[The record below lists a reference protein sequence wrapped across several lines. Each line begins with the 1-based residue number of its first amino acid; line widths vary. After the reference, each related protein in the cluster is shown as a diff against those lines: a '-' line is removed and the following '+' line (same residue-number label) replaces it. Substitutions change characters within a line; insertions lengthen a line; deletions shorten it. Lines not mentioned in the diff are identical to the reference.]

1 MSPSPLKPV
10 GRAGAAVAAAGLAV
24 GAWGV
29 LGERR
34 RFRVRTETLPVLA
47 PGTPDLRLLHISDL
61 HTVPGQEAKKRF
73 VHGLAELEPD
83 LVVDTGDNLSHPQAL
98 PYLLEI
104 LEPLLR
110 FPGLYVPGS
119 NCYFAPTFKNP
130 ARYLWKGSTQD
141 EDRTQLRLLPWRQM
155 HRAFDDAGWV
165 GLVNRATS
173 VRVGGRLL
181 DVSGVDDPHLRLDRH
196 PGFSLPRP
204 EGSAAPAG
212 VQPGGSAA
220 AAPASA
226 LAPAAEEP
234 ALRLGLAHAPYLRTL
249 ERFADD
255 GADLVLA
262 GHTHGG
268 QVCLPGG
275 RALVS
280 NCDIEPERCR
290 GMTEQKGMPVGISAG
305 LGESRFAPVRLF
317 CRPEAVLLRLTAR
330 A

>member
-1 MSPSPLKPV
+1 MSTSAFRTTAQV
-10 GRAGAAVAAAGLAV
+10 GAAAAASGLGV
-24 GAWGV
+24 GAWAV

-34 RFRVRTETLPVLA
+34 RFRIRRETLPVLA
-47 PGTPDLRLLHISDL
+47 PGARDLRLLHISDL

-83 LVVDTGDNLSHPQAL
+83 LVIDTGDNLSHMRAL

-110 FPGLYVPGS
+110 LPGLYVPGS

-130 ARYLWKGSTQD
+130 ARYLWKRTSQD
-141 EDRTQLRLLPWRQM
+141 DDRSQLQLLPWQQM
-155 HRAFDDAGWV
+155 HSAFEDAGWL
-165 GLVNRATS
+165 GMVNRSRT
-173 VRVGGRLL
+173 VRIGGQLI
-181 DVSGVDDPHLRLDRH
+181 DVSGVDDPHLRYDRH
-196 PGFSLPRP
+196 PGFSLPSGAARATSSAQ
-204 EGSAAPAG
+204 GST
-212 VQPGGSAA
+212 
-220 AAPASA
+220 AS
-226 LAPAAEEP
+226 PEEP
-234 ALRLGLAHAPYLRTL
+234 VLRLGLAHAPYIRTL

-255 GADLVLA
+255 GADLILA

-280 NCDIEPERCR
+280 NCDIEPARCK
-290 GMTEQKGMPVGISAG
+290 GMTEQKGVPVGISAG

-317 CRPEAVLLRLTAR
+317 CRPEAVLMTLTAR